1 MKEPKKKMTLI
12 VFSNDMDKAIAAFI
26 LATGAA
32 SAGMNVTMFF
42 TFWGLALLREKEH
55 SPKRKPFVG
64 KMFGWMLP
72 KGPGGTRISKMNFFG
87 AGTSMMK
94 GVMRSKKMPQLDEFM
109 NMAVSMNVKLVAC
122 TTSMEIIGIT
132 REELIEGIEVGG
144 VATYLGDA
152 TESSVNLFI

>member
-1 MKEPKKKMTLI
+1 MKEPKKKMSLI
-12 VFSNDMDKAIAAFI
+12 VFSNDMDKVMAAFI

-32 SAGMNVTMFF
+32 SAGMDVTMFF
-42 TFWGLALLREKEH
+42 TFWGLALLREKEYR
-55 SPKRKPFVG
+55 PKPKPLVE

-72 KGPGGTRISKMNFFG
+72 KGPDGTKISKMNFLG

-94 GVMRSKKMPQLDEFM
+94 GVMRSKKMPLADDFM
-109 NMAVSMNVKLVAC
+109 NMAVSMGVKLIAC
-122 TTSMEIIGIT
+122 TTSMGIMGIT
-132 REELIEGIEVGG
+132 REELIGGIEVGG

>member
-1 MKEPKKKMTLI
+1 MKDPKKKMTLI
-12 VFSNDMDKAIAAFI
+12 VFSNDMDKVMASFI

-32 SAGMNVTMFF
+32 SAGMDVTMFF
-42 TFWGLALLREKEH
+42 TFWGLALLRAKDH
-55 SPKRKPFVG
+55 RPKSKQFVE

-72 KGPGGTRISKMNFFG
+72 KGPGGTQISKMNYLG

-94 GVMRSKKMPQLDEFM
+94 GLMRSKKLPLADDFM
-109 NMAVSMNVKLVAC
+109 QMAVSMDVKLIAC
-122 TTSMEIIGIT
+122 STSMGIMGIT
-132 REELIEGIEVGG
+132 REELIGGIEVAG